1 MSTRLPGF
9 RTKLSLRMKIT
20 LAAITCLTVTAIS
33 VGITGWFSSRTV
45 EASMPATSMVTVP
58 STIGQ
63 TVTINWTGSIPPGSS
78 ATSNCTALAD
88 TPAVDQ
94 HNSTLTVP
102 VGVYNT
108 LAAQFTF

>member
-1 MSTRLPGF
+1 MSQDSLRP
-9 RTKLSLRMKIT
+9 RTTSLSLRMKIILVALACVT
-20 LAAITCLTVTAIS
+20 AAAIITTLTRSS
-33 VGITGWFSSRTV
+33 VVRTV
-45 EASMPATSMVTVP
+45 EASTPATSNVAVP

-63 TVTINWTGSIPPGSS
+63 VVIVNWTGSIPPGSS
-78 ATSNCTALAD
+78 ATSNCAALAD

-108 LAAQFTF
+108 LTAQF